1 MLEWVDSIPKKER
14 VEMNIQMEKIIKITD
29 EFLQSWCPE
38 NKILFSVT
46 WSFPSVRVTLILFFS
61 PKRFLVYFPLFTIER
76 ILVSVSRTLQK
87 VLVFGFGCCEN
98 CRGGKYLKNSWWVF
112 I

>member
-14 VEMNIQMEKIIKITD
+14 VEMNIQMEKIIKIRD

-46 WSFPSVRVTLILFFS
+46 WTF
-61 PKRFLVYFPLFTIER
+61 
-76 ILVSVSRTLQK
+76 
-87 VLVFGFGCCEN
+87 
-98 CRGGKYLKNSWWVF
+98 
-112 I
+112 